1 MVVANMTFEIWRNAR
16 SKVREER
23 CSAKKR
29 GRIEHGGEL
38 LKPKPA
44 KRDVER
50 KKERKEGNRQKMLG
64 EPFYAETLFTTLN
77 RIECRYREKI

>member
-44 KRDVER
+44 KRR
-50 KKERKEGNRQKMLG
+50 KKGSRQKNVRRTRSRG
-64 EPFYAETLFTTLN
+64 GDAFYHSE
-77 RIECRYREKI
+77 